1 MKAGEMVKA
10 MVAPL
15 LSGEPGGLLLEVTLG
30 DGRKLVSPVPA
41 PTTFTRT
48 PEKELR

>member
-1 MKAGEMVKA
+1 MVKA

-15 LSGEPGGLLLEVTLG
+15 LSGEPGGLLLEMTFA

>member
-1 MKAGEMVKA
+1 

-15 LSGEPGGLLLEVTLG
+15 LSGEPGGLLLEMTLA

-41 PTTFTRT
+41 PSTFTRT